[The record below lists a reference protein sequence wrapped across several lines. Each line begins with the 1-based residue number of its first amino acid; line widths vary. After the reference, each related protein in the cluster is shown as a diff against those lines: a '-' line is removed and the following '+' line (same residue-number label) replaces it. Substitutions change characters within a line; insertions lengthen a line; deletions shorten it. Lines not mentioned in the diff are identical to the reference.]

1 MSNEKQIC
9 GVIFIIV
16 ILIFFLTKYSGYNT
30 GNNIP
35 PYIEIFTA
43 DNPILE
49 VFKETIQKGPSVFT
63 SISLAFDKIQHYPLS
78 ELNKMK
84 TEAKANLH
92 HNLKNHFKYY
102 LDNDDNK
109 NEIMSRGEN
118 EHVVNPLQK
127 VVEQLFMICQIK
139 GVKKILL
146 FTPEQQSLLYPNVV
160 NPHVSKAN
168 FWTDPLFKFP
178 LLQNTNYIEIIAYP
192 GHMVYIPKDW
202 WWTSI
207 NMEETFTTYIK

>member
-1 MSNEKQIC
+1 MSLVK
-9 GVIFIIV
+9 FIEEPQ
-16 ILIFFLTKYSGYNT
+16 FEDYK
-30 GNNIP
+30 
-35 PYIEIFTA
+35 
-43 DNPILE
+43 E
-49 VFKETIQKGPSVFT
+49 VFKDNYILERREDGVILARAHTNGGPIKLSVENHKSVQQLFKTIG
-63 SISLAFDKIQHYPLS
+63 A
-78 ELNKMK
+78 
-84 TEAKANLH
+84 
-92 HNLKNHFKYY
+92 
-102 LDNDDNK
+102 DNK